1 MKVIGVTGGIAS
13 GKSTVA
19 RIICHLGGKII
30 DADVI
35 AKRIM
40 RKGSRAFDEAVSC
53 FGTGI
58 LNDRGGI
65 DRKKLASIVFKD
77 NELLRKLN
85 DITHKYVANS
95 VYRKLGKLMAEG
107 RTDFVVLDVPIPVEK
122 GFLDVVDEV
131 WVVTA
136 DKEVRIKRIM
146 ERGNLS
152 REEAIDRI
160 NSQLGE
166 EEYKRLADVV
176 IENNGT
182 WEELEQNVARLFI
195 RKKTG

>member
-40 RKGSRAFDEAVSC
+40 RKGSRAFDEVVSC

-77 NELLRKLN
+77 KELLRKLN
-85 DITHKYVANS
+85 EITHKYVANS
-95 VYRKLGKLMAEG
+95 VYRKLAKLMAQG

-182 WEELEQNVARLFI
+182 REELEQNVARLFI

>member
-1 MKVIGVTGGIAS
+1 
-13 GKSTVA
+13 
-19 RIICHLGGKII
+19 
-30 DADVI
+30 
-35 AKRIM
+35 
-40 RKGSRAFDEAVSC
+40 
-53 FGTGI
+53 
-58 LNDRGGI
+58 
-65 DRKKLASIVFKD
+65 
-77 NELLRKLN
+77 
-85 DITHKYVANS
+85 
-95 VYRKLGKLMAEG
+95 
-107 RTDFVVLDVPIPVEK
+107 
-122 GFLDVVDEV
+122 
-131 WVVTA
+131 VTA